1 MSDLLSNLPLIIFL
15 IVLVNYMVGVFFIV
29 YHLTKFGLDLK
40 TRVIA
45 VVFLVGLAA
54 LLFLNFS
61 FFFKIDWPELF
72 NDYLSF
78 PKII

>member
-40 TRVIA
+40 TRAIA
-45 VVFLVGLAA
+45 MVFLAGLAA

-61 FFFKIDWPELF
+61 FFFKVDWLELF

>member
-15 IVLVNYMVGVFFIV
+15 IALVNYMVGVFFIV

-40 TRVIA
+40 TRFVA
-45 VVFLVGLAA
+45 MVFLAGLAA

-61 FFFKIDWPELF
+61 FFFKIDWLELF